1 MTKQRGNPLWGK
13 ANQPGALVV
22 PTLFETRLKEWGLT
36 IEQAKS
42 SKRVKEFIRVHRG
55 NRYIPESI
63 LEAHGCDPNEA

>member
-36 IEQAKS
+36 IEQAKTS
-42 SKRVKEFIRVHRG
+42 MRVREFIRVHQE
-55 NRYIPESI
+55 NRWIPESV
-63 LEAHGCDPNEA
+63 LKAHGVSVSEA